1 MSGETRTFDG
11 LAERLRQPEY
21 TGENRCTPCTV
32 VNVLIAAAAAAL
44 LGTVSVPLGVATFA
58 VGVLVVYLRGYLVPY
73 TPTITKRY
81 FPDRV
86 LRWFDKTPARD
97 RGVDVDERE
106 EIDVERT
113 LVDLGVVAECADR
126 DDLCLDAEFQRAW
139 RERIEAVDD
148 RNVETEI
155 RRLLD
160 LDPGADNTVERR
172 GAEAAVVFIDG
183 RQVGQWESGAALLAD
198 LAADEVLREWT
209 DEWDQFHVLN
219 RSELLHSLR
228 MFIERCTECGAPVSV
243 DHETVDSCCRS
254 FDVAAVTCDG
264 CGSRFFEIELGD
276 ELKQQL

>member
-1 MSGETRTFDG
+1 MSQRTQIHGVVD
-11 LAERLRQPEY
+11 RLRRPEY

-32 VNVLIAAAAAAL
+32 VNVVVAAAAGVL
-44 LGTVSVPLGVATFA
+44 LGLVAVPLGVAAFA
-58 VGVLVVYLRGYLVPY
+58 VGVLAIYLRGYLVPY

-97 RGVDVDERE
+97 RGVDVDGRE

-113 LVDLGVVAECADR
+113 LLDLGVVTECADR
-126 DDLCLDAEFQRAW
+126 DDLCLDEAFGRAW
-139 RERIEAVDD
+139 RERIDAVGDREVEAEV
-148 RNVETEI
+148 

-160 LDPGADNTVERR
+160 LDPEADNAVERR

-183 RQVGQWESGAALLAD
+183 QQVGQWESGAALVAD
-198 LAADEVLREWT
+198 LAADEVLRERT
-209 DEWDQFHVLN
+209 DEWDRLHVLN

-228 MFIERCTECGAPVSV
+228 MFLERCTECGEPVSV
-243 DHETVDSCCRS
+243 DHETVESCCRS

-264 CGSRFFEIELGD
+264 CGSRFFEIELD
-276 ELKQQL
+276 DQLQQQL